1 MVFVYPKSL
10 CCLEYL
16 DLGHVKSI
24 CLNFGIARA
33 SERENRECRAICWRL
48 WHQAKKFGGSCNLRF
63 DDTNPES
70 EKQAVSSA
78 RHHWGF
84 HPKTKKTKND
94 ATCQFF
100 WFVLLFQVFIDSIQ
114 EDVRQDIL
122 WTCSMITSWVFQCFL
137 SGTYSASGFCLWM
150 KGGLALSGTV
160 QSLSSS
166 WFGVKLHGWITF

>member
-1 MVFVYPKSL
+1 MLLGILGPRPREINLSEFWYCQSL
-10 CCLEYL
+10 RTRESRMQSYL
-16 DLGHVKSI
+16 LKTLTPGKEVRRQLQPSVW
-24 CLNFGIARA
+24 RYQP
-33 SERENRECRAICWRL
+33 REWEA
-48 WHQAKKFGGSCNLRF
+48 GRF
-63 DDTNPES
+63 FSQTP
-70 EKQAVSSA
+70 
-78 RHHWGF
+78 WGC

-137 SGTYSASGFCLWM
+137 SSTYSASGFCLWM